1 MLATAL
7 LEMSFATISLTLF
20 NSFAYRI
27 DRRPVADKASNI
39 LTPCSSELP
48 LVLWVDE
55 LRSLMNCW
63 IAAILISL
71 LNSCTKNHKKYVF
84 LISIAIF
91 QSLKHLSLVSESVGN
106 ISLPG
111 L

>member
-7 LEMSFATISLTLF
+7 LEISLATISLTPF

-71 LNSCTKNHKKYVF
+71 LNSCTKNHENNVF
-84 LISIAIF
+84 LISITIF
-91 QSLKHLSLVSESVGN
+91 QSFVMVSESVGN